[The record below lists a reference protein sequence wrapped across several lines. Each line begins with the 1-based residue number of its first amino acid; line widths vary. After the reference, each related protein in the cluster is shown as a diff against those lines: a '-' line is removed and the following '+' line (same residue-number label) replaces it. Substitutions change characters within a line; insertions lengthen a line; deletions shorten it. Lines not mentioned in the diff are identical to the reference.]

1 MGGLCNGASMRASPI
16 VPILSRNK
24 NVIYIHI
31 SDMHILDAL
40 IIVITDYTL

>member
-24 NVIYIHI
+24 NVMYIHT
-31 SDMHILDAL
+31 SMHILGAL
-40 IIVITDYTL
+40 TIVITY